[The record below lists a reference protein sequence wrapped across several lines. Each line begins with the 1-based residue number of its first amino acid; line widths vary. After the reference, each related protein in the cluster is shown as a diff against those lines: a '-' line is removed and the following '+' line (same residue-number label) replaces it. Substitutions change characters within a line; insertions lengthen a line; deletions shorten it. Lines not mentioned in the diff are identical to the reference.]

1 MTHPESEQST
11 SGKRAQKLI
20 DADAP
25 NAELQELINE
35 LEETSRV
42 LRNELEEREK
52 ADHERLTPEQLEELN
67 HIPQYLELTRP
78 RWRDVLSLFRELRD
92 EASKKKHGKDQ
103 V

>member
-35 LEETSRV
+35 LEETTHI
-42 LRNELEEREK
+42 LRNELEVREK
-52 ADHERLTPEQLEELN
+52 TDHERLTPEQLEELN
-67 HIPQYLELTRP
+67 RIPQYLELTRP
-78 RWRDVLSLFRELRD
+78 RWRDVLNLFRELRD
-92 EASKKKHGKDQ
+92 EASKKK
-103 V
+103 